1 MSVEITESDF
11 DLSALYARL
20 RQTHPHQDSV
30 GAVVVF
36 VGLVRDMAG
45 DDAITSITLEHYPG
59 MTEAQLQAIRN
70 QAMQHWQLKDAII
83 IHRIGTLA
91 ASAQIVAVGTAAAHR
106 QDAFEANQFIMDYLK
121 TEAPFW
127 KYETSTQGKKWVEA
141 RTSDTKAK
149 KRWAKKR
156 WPKKC

>member
-20 RQTHPHQDSV
+20 RQNGA
-30 GAVVVF
+30 GAVVLF

-45 DDAITSITLEHYPG
+45 DDSITSITLEHYPG
-59 MTEAQLQAIRN
+59 MTEAQLEAIRT
-70 QAMQHWQLKDAII
+70 QAMQRWQLKDAII
-83 IHRIGTLA
+83 IHRIGTLE
-91 ASAQIVAVGTAAAHR
+91 ASAQIVAVGTAAPHR

-127 KYETSTQGKKWVEA
+127 KSETSKHGKKWVEA
-141 RTSDTKAK
+141 RTSDAEAKA
-149 KRWAKKR
+149 RWAKKR
-156 WPKKC
+156 WLKKR